1 MKTLYFDCSMGAAGD
16 MLTAALYE
24 LLDNDKKIEFL
35 DTINNAGLEGVK
47 STAEPSIKCGI
58 KGTHMKV
65 VIDGHEEGDHHHE
78 DHHEDHHHEDHH
90 HEDHHHEGHHH
101 EDHHHDDHHHE
112 HTHSHEH
119 GHHHDHGGRHHHS
132 SMHDIEHIINDL
144 QVPDKVKQDAVSV
157 YKLIAE
163 AESHAHDRPVTD
175 IHFHEVGTKDA
186 VMDVVSVC
194 LLMHMLKPD
203 KVFSSEINTGSG
215 HVHCAHGILPVP
227 APATAYI
234 LRDVPA
240 YQGRIRCELCTP
252 TGAALLKHFVS
263 DFCPMPAMRT
273 GSIGYGMG
281 KKDLE
286 QANCVRAFL
295 GETGD
300 AEEKVIEFKCNI
312 DDMTPEM
319 VGHAMEVLL
328 SEGALDVY
336 TVQAGMKKSRPGIE
350 LNVMCRENDRD
361 RMVKLIFKHT
371 TTLGIREYLS
381 RRYTLDRRIE
391 EKDTP
396 FGKIRL
402 KVSEGFGVKRQKW
415 EYDDI
420 SRIANEKGLSVEE
433 IITGLTGN
441 AEDR

>member
-24 LLDNDKKIEFL
+24 LLDDDKKTEFL
-35 DTINNAGLEGVK
+35 DMINNAGLEGVK
-47 STAEPSIKCGI
+47 STAEPSVKCGI

-65 VIDGHEEGDHHHE
+65 MVDGHEEGDHHHE
-78 DHHEDHHHEDHH
+78 EHHHEDHH
-90 HEDHHHEGHHH
+90 HEEHHHG
-101 EDHHHDDHHHE
+101 DYNHDDHHHE

-119 GHHHDHGGRHHHS
+119 HHHHDHEVSHAHS
-132 SMHDIEHIINDL
+132 SMHDIERLINDL
-144 QVPDKVKQDAVSV
+144 QVPDRVKQDAVSV

-194 LLMHMLKPD
+194 LLIYMLKPD
-203 KVFSSEINTGSG
+203 KVLSSEINTGSG

-234 LRDVPA
+234 LREVPA
-240 YQGRIRCELCTP
+240 YQGHIKCELCTP

-263 DFCPMPAMRT
+263 DFGPMPAMRT
-273 GSIGYGMG
+273 GAIGYGMG

-286 QANCVRAFL
+286 QANCVRVFL
-295 GETGD
+295 GNMGD
-300 AEEKVIEFKCNI
+300 KEEKVIEYKCNV

-319 VGHAMEVLL
+319 MGHAMEVLL
-328 SEGALDVY
+328 GEGALDVY

-350 LNVMCRENDRD
+350 LNVMCREKDRD
-361 RMVKLIFKHT
+361 RILKLIFKHT
-371 TTLGIREYLS
+371 TTLGVREYLS
-381 RRYTLDRRIE
+381 RRYTLDRKIE
-391 EKDTP
+391 ERDTP
-396 FGKIRL
+396 FGRIRL
-402 KVSEGFGVKRQKW
+402 KTSEGFGVKRQKW

-441 AEDR
+441 AED